1 LTPFLIWAIL
11 MPEILADPYTVLQT
25 IVNTIQTGQMR
36 FTAHAQTQMAIRC
49 ITSTE
54 TIESLTNHSS
64 EIIEN
69 YPDDKYSP
77 SCLMYDVTQSGRILH
92 VQSNHDAVIITSYD
106 PDPKK
111 WIDLKKRRTPQW

>member
-1 LTPFLIWAIL
+1 